1 MGLQRF
7 TSVESA
13 LAMLFGKGVKIAKRD
28 RVSGGD
34 INEAFGLTLTDG
46 RRIFMKANRKE
57 NVSFFMAESAGL
69 AAIAAAGAI
78 GTPVVFGFGTDEE
91 GAGSAFLL
99 MEWIEGKRRVKD
111 YWEIFA
117 RELAAMHRAESL
129 ALRTIIILGRA
140 SKSMKPVTAGSLFS
154 ANAGWNR
161 SLRGL
166 PIILKQEKGKRS

>member
-91 GAGSAFLL
+91 GAGSADLL
-99 MEWIEGKRRVKD
+99 FEWIENR
-111 YWEIFA
+111 IF
-117 RELAAMHRAESL
+117 L
-129 ALRTIIILGRA
+129 
-140 SKSMKPVTAGSLFS
+140 
-154 ANAGWNR
+154 
-161 SLRGL
+161 
-166 PIILKQEKGKRS
+166 

>member
-57 NVSFFMAESAGL
+57 NVSFFMAESPDWL
-69 AAIAAAGAI
+69 RLRLPERLERLLFLVLERMKKEQGA
-78 GTPVVFGFGTDEE
+78 
-91 GAGSAFLL
+91 
-99 MEWIEGKRRVKD
+99 
-111 YWEIFA
+111 
-117 RELAAMHRAESL
+117 
-129 ALRTIIILGRA
+129 
-140 SKSMKPVTAGSLFS
+140 LFCL
-154 ANAGWNR
+154 WN
-161 SLRGL
+161 G
-166 PIILKQEKGKRS
+166 

>member
-57 NVSFFMAESAGL
+57 NVSFFYG
-69 AAIAAAGAI
+69 GI
-78 GTPVVFGFGTDEE
+78 GRIGCDCGCRSD
-91 GAGSAFLL
+91 
-99 MEWIEGKRRVKD
+99 W
-111 YWEIFA
+111 
-117 RELAAMHRAESL
+117 
-129 ALRTIIILGRA
+129 
-140 SKSMKPVTAGSLFS
+140 
-154 ANAGWNR
+154 NACCFWFWN
-161 SLRGL
+161 G
-166 PIILKQEKGKRS
+166 